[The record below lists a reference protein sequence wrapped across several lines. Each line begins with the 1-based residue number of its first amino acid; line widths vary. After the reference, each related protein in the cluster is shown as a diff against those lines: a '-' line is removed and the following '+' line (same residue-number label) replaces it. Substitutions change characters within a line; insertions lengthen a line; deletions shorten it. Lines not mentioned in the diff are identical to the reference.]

1 MWFFVSK
8 DLRRSYSRPTTVPF
22 ATVSKVSLLDDC
34 EYVCTLPA
42 IIPYA
47 RIVASSMERLGPTS
61 PKTTSPVAF
70 RIWCCDLSAEWWLIG
85 EGTMRE
91 RVSPYPLPIASTG
104 FHNACKRQVRVCT
117 VSTVWLLRVSVC
129 SMWLFLVCVP
139 LPLTCHLALS
149 TRTRAFRRLLS
160 MESKKGSARKEPH
173 AVSTKMRLNVENQRA
188 RSHLRACLLVYRVCR
203 VQLRVPVRHR
213 RLLYLRH
220 KTHLEQESTQRP
232 VKRRTK

>member
-22 ATVSKVSLLDDC
+22 ATVSMVSLFDDC

-47 RIVASSMERLGPTS
+47 RVVASSMERLGPTS

-85 EGTMRE
+85 RGTMRE
-91 RVSPYPLPIASTG
+91 SVSPYPLPIASTG

-117 VSTVWLLRVSVC
+117 VSTVWLWRVSVC
-129 SMWLFLVCVP
+129 SMWLFLVCVA
-139 LPLTCHLALS
+139 LTTHLSPRTLHSHTCLQETVVNGKQKGKCTKGAACSFHHDETKRGKS
-149 TRTRAFRRLLS
+149 TRSFSLSCVPFGIPRLSSAASSSSAAPPSTLS
-160 MESKKGSARKEPH
+160 SSQDSSRTGIYAKTGEKK
-173 AVSTKMRLNVENQRA
+173 N
-188 RSHLRACLLVYRVCR
+188 
-203 VQLRVPVRHR
+203 
-213 RLLYLRH
+213 
-220 KTHLEQESTQRP
+220 
-232 VKRRTK
+232 